1 MNNNTSMSNSE
12 RCLYTQDLK
21 TVVIL
26 AFLSVVFILIWPF
39 NATPLRIIFALMLIF
54 FIPGYAFI
62 AAMFP
67 KRGEISLIERF
78 TLSVGFSIAIMVFDG
93 FAVSM
98 TRWLFRPN
106 SISISLFILTLIFS
120 AIAYLARRRLHE
132 SEQYTFSLKAFI
144 QSIKSDEI
152 DIDPEGQMEFEEKQR
167 FKIKNRAKISS
178 KRKSETAHPIKVE
191 RVPPEIEK
199 ALIIALVGS
208 IIIASG
214 MLVYAKLTQE
224 KETFTALYILGDG
237 GKAENY
243 PSNASLGTPITVTVG
258 IENYELT
265 DVNYILQMRLD
276 GNVIQEI
283 SVPIKDGEKWMDNLT
298 YTATQIRQG
307 RSKLE
312 FVIYKEKVEGSPYRS
327 VHLYITH
334 TYLPDYLGTLEELLN
349 IPVIKNSNM
358 ELNASWTFVSSTG
371 NVNGSYVNGSGI
383 YASRAFV
390 INNSFEGTLPQWA
403 DQYHSIEQNI
413 ISNDNGSALLSA
425 FIKDSYTSPS
435 PREGET
441 QFKQILIGNILI
453 WEDGIS
459 GDEGWKH
466 IQIPVYLKAGNNTLT
481 LRLKQNG
488 HSNVYPVE
496 VMWDDVNLQPLSEL
510 SPYLSNESTVEFD
523 MPTSKVLPL
532 PEYSNS
538 TDFTVEWNGTDIGS
552 GISYYIIDYS
562 KDNTSWYN
570 WLLKTEDTSAVFTGN
585 SNNTYYFRSRA
596 VDNADNT
603 EIEHTG
609 FDTKTT
615 VDVTPPTLKLTIS
628 PNPSSGLTRLTVTSS
643 ETLANLDCQVTP
655 QNFNLG
661 TNSVQMTSTNGITWT
676 GKYTVRISTDH
687 SVEITGKDLAY
698 NKGTT
703 FGIIR
708 ADTTLNDFTILITPD
723 PTSTGTLTIKVTPS
737 VALKSNPS
745 ITAKDGSSYAIS
757 LSSPTISDDEY
768 TYTATINSTTR
779 EGNGTVEVTGYT
791 MDSTKITGSATFII
805 DRTYPAISN
814 LVPANGTTINTST
827 TTISATFSDAR
838 TPINLNN
845 IILKINGTDV
855 TASATITSTS
865 IVYPA
870 SGLANGSIAIH
881 LTVAD
886 AAGNAVTQPWVFN
899 VNIPS

>member
-1 MNNNTSMSNSE
+1 MFNSE
-12 RCLYTQDLK
+12 KCVYTQDLI

-26 AFLSVVFILIWPF
+26 ALLSVIFILIWPF
-39 NATPLRIIFALMLIF
+39 NATPLRIIFALLLIF

-62 AAMFP
+62 SAMFP
-67 KRGEISLIERF
+67 KRGEIGLIERF

-106 SISISLFILTLIFS
+106 SISISLFLLTVIF
-120 AIAYLARRRLHE
+120 ATIAYLARRRLHE

-144 QSIKSDEI
+144 QSIKSDED
-152 DIDPEGQMEFEEKQR
+152 DIDPEGYMEFEDKQR
-167 FKIKNRAKISS
+167 FSVKKRAKIAS
-178 KRKSETAHPIKVE
+178 KRKKETSSAIKVE
-191 RVPPEIEK
+191 RVPHEIEK

-224 KETFTALYILGDG
+224 KETFTALYIIGEG

-243 PSNASLGTPITVTVG
+243 PTNASLGSPITVTVG

-276 GNVIQEI
+276 GNVLQEI

-298 YTATQIRQG
+298 YTPTQVRQG

-312 FVIYKEKVEGSPYRS
+312 FVIYKEKVEGNHYRS

-334 TYLPDYLGTLEELLN
+334 TYLPEYLDILKELLN

-358 ELNASWTFVSSTG
+358 ELNASWTFTSSTRT
-371 NVNGSYVNGSGI
+371 VNGSYMNSSGV

-390 INNSFEGTLPQWA
+390 INNSYEGTLPQWG
-403 DQYHSIEQNI
+403 DQYHGITQI
-413 ISNDNGSALLSA
+413 IKSRDNGSAILSA
-425 FIKDSYTSPS
+425 FISDSYASPS
-435 PREGET
+435 PREGDT
-441 QFKQILIGNILI
+441 QFKQVLINNILI

-488 HSNVYPVE
+488 HSNVYPVN
-496 VMWDDVNLQPLSEL
+496 VIWDDINLHPLSEL
-510 SPYLSNESTVEFD
+510 SPYLSNESTIEFD
-523 MPTSKVLPL
+523 LPTSKVLDL
-532 PEYSNS
+532 HEYTNS

-552 GISYYIIDYS
+552 GISYYSIDYS
-562 KDNTSWYN
+562 KDNATWYN
-570 WLLKTEDTSAVFTGN
+570 WLLKTKNTSAEFTGT

-596 VDNADNT
+596 VDNVDNK

-609 FDTKTT
+609 SDTKTT
-615 VDVTPPTLKLTIS
+615 VDITPPTITLDIS
-628 PNPSSGLTRLTVTSS
+628 PNPSSGLTRLTAISS
-643 ETLANLDCQVTP
+643 EPLAKLDCQITP
-655 QNFNLG
+655 QNFNVG
-661 TNSVQMTSTNGITWT
+661 TDIVEMTSTDGITWT
-676 GKYTVRISTDH
+676 GKYTVRISTNH
-687 SVEITGKDLAY
+687 HVEIIGKDLAY
-698 NKGTT
+698 NKGTI
-703 FGIIR
+703 FGTIL
-708 ADTTLNDFTILITPD
+708 ADTSLKDFTILITPD

-745 ITAKDGSSYAIS
+745 ITVKDGSSYKID

-779 EGNGTVEVTGYT
+779 EGNGTVSVTGYT
-791 MDSTKITGSATFII
+791 LDSKKVTDSATFVI
-805 DRTYPAISN
+805 DRTDPVISY
-814 LVPANGTTINTST
+814 LVPADGDVVNTST

-838 TPINLNN
+838 TSIDQNY
-845 IILKINGTDV
+845 IILKINGADV
-855 TASATITSTS
+855 TAGATINSTS
-865 IVYPA
+865 IIYPA
-870 SGLANGSIAIH
+870 SGLANGDTAVVLRIW
-881 LTVAD
+881 D
-886 AAGNAVTQPWVFN
+886 AAGNAAAKSWVFN
-899 VNIPS
+899 VNATL